1 MVESERVVISEK
13 EVEGSAPAFVAPHHK
28 IPQLN
33 DNPLRPYIIPHKL
46 RERGPVLHRTRRPEP
61 PFLDLDLVYICI
73 LNEITS
79 VSHRPCNA
87 ISSLNPHDL
96 LEYSCHRDLY
106 SGKAPDMHP
115 AKPTL

>member
-1 MVESERVVISEK
+1 MKDLVISGK

-46 RERGPVLHRTRRPEP
+46 RERVPVPYRTRAS
-61 PFLDLDLVYICI
+61 LSWLDLVYICI

-79 VSHRPCNA
+79 VSHRPCNV
-87 ISSLNPHDL
+87 ISSLNLHDL
-96 LEYSCHRDLY
+96 LEHLCHRGLY
-106 SGKAPDMHP
+106 SGKAPDIHP
-115 AKPTL
+115 AKPEL